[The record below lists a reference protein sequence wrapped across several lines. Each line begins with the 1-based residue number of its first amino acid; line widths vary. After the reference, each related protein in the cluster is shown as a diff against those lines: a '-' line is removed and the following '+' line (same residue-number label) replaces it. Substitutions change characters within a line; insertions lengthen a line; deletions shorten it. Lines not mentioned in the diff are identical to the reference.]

1 MTVASASAEG
11 EQPARARKKH
21 AAPEAP
27 ESIARHV
34 EGLASTAE
42 APAGCI
48 RLVYESEWA
57 RPVVHV
63 ALGGDEDDLHVS
75 MKVLTPH
82 DDVVDASEVEDPA
95 AYPKFAVI
103 PRSTA
108 SFLISGDAADHW
120 DNPGRRPYARYEI
133 QSPGACGAHEASARA
148 AEARARARRRH
159 VRSVQRHHHAHRRRS
174 RHLRAAKRKTHP
186 ACNESAVKQSRKRRT
201 PEAVM

>member
-133 QSPGACGAHEASARA
+133 QSPGAY
-148 AEARARARRRH
+148 
-159 VRSVQRHHHAHRRRS
+159 
-174 RHLRAAKRKTHP
+174 
-186 ACNESAVKQSRKRRT
+186 
-201 PEAVM
+201 